1 VIVDAP
7 PLVDVIDALALARMA
22 DAVLIVAHLGR
33 THLRRIKE
41 LGELL
46 AGNGI
51 RPAGFALLGVSRP
64 DRSDY
69 YVTTALS
76 GDGTAAQPPTERPV
90 ERQPS
95 S

>member
-1 VIVDAP
+1 
-7 PLVDVIDALALARMA
+7 MA
-22 DAVLIVAHLGR
+22 DAVLLVAHLGR
-33 THLRRIKE
+33 SHLRRIKE

-51 RPAGFALLGVSRP
+51 RAVGIALLGISRS

-69 YVTTALS
+69 YASYSPAFEDKMPPVTVR
-76 GDGTAAQPPTERPV
+76 AAPV
-90 ERQPS
+90 EQEQS